1 MQISSSSW
9 STQVTYYDHVYT
21 GSIDG
26 IIIRI
31 TMITV
36 WPITKRIF
44 QTFKEIKPNFQMG
57 TATVAMLMFVL
68 FTKDLS
74 E

>member
-1 MQISSSSW
+1 MIMSN
-9 STQVTYYDHVYT
+9 VAPLM
-21 GSIDG
+21 IK
-26 IIIRI
+26 
-31 TMITV
+31 MITV

-44 QTFKEIKPNFQMG
+44 QTFKEMKSNFQMG

-68 FTKDLS
+68 FTKALN